1 MAKQSKG
8 EKGSMGEVHDRF
20 RWHFPRKLPFVL
32 RLSFGD
38 PARWRS
44 GTKQAFRQAAT
55 MAASWA
61 LLLLL
66 QQRLLLAQP
75 PPGRAASTVGRLP
88 VMGYSNW
95 Y

>member
-1 MAKQSKG
+1 
-8 EKGSMGEVHDRF
+8 MGR
-20 RWHFPRKLPFVL
+20 R
-32 RLSFGD
+32 
-38 PARWRS
+38 